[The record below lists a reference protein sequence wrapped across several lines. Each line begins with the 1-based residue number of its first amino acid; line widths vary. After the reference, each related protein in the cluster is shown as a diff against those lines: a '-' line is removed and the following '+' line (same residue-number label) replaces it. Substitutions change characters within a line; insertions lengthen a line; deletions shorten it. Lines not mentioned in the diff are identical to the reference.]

1 MGNKSNSDVVQK
13 QRRSMTE
20 QLAMYGQIIT
30 TLGVVM
36 ILWQL
41 EKAGR
46 LLQMMSKFLAE
57 AVEEHDKN

>member
-1 MGNKSNSDVVQK
+1 MGNKSNRDVVQK

-20 QLAMYGQIIT
+20 QLAMYAHIIT
-30 TLGVVM
+30 AIGVIFIV
-36 ILWQL
+36 WQL

>member
-1 MGNKSNSDVVQK
+1 MVQ
-13 QRRSMTE
+13 E
-20 QLAMYGQIIT
+20 FAMYGQIIT
-30 TLGVVM
+30 TLGIVM

-46 LLQMMSKFLAE
+46 LLQLMSKFLAE

>member
-1 MGNKSNSDVVQK
+1 MVQ
-13 QRRSMTE
+13 E
-20 QLAMYGQIIT
+20 LAMYGQIIT
-30 TLGVVM
+30 TFGIVM

-46 LLQMMSKFLAE
+46 LLQLMSKFLAE

>member
-1 MGNKSNSDVVQK
+1 MGNKSNRDVVQK

-46 LLQMMSKFLAE
+46 LLQMMSKFSAG
-57 AVEEHDKN
+57 AVREHDKN

>member
-1 MGNKSNSDVVQK
+1 MGNKSNRDVVQK

>member
-1 MGNKSNSDVVQK
+1 
-13 QRRSMTE
+13 MTE

-57 AVEEHDKN
+57 AVEEHDKVQ

>member
-1 MGNKSNSDVVQK
+1 MGNKSNSNVVQK